1 MADENSSI
9 IRVENVSMR
18 FRMANDRVT
27 SIKEMV
33 TKMLKRQVEY
43 KDFWALKNVSFD
55 VKRGE
60 VIGLI
65 GRNGAGKSTIAKKLA
80 KELGFIYVD
89 TGAMFRTIGLY
100 ALRAGKDPKDNE
112 AVNALLPEISLRL
125 DSVDGEQHIYLN
137 GEDVSRL
144 IRTDEVGMAAS
155 AVGANP
161 AVRAFLL
168 DQQRDMTR
176 TQNVLMD
183 GRDIGTVVLPD
194 ATVKIFLTATPEAR
208 ATRRWKEYQAKG
220 IDTPYEEVLAD
231 VKQRDYQ
238 DTHRAAA
245 PLKQA
250 EDAVLLDT
258 SELDFEQSLAAMK
271 KIIAEKVKN

>member
-1 MADENSSI
+1 MQC
-9 IRVENVSMR
+9 
-18 FRMANDRVT
+18 
-27 SIKEMV
+27 
-33 TKMLKRQVEY
+33 LKLREVLIAE
-43 KDFWALKNVSFD
+43 KI
-55 VKRGE
+55 GE
-60 VIGLI
+60 ILGLI
-65 GRNGAGKSTIAKKLA
+65 GENGAGKSTLA
-80 KELGFIYVD
+80 RRLAADFGYIYVD

-100 ALRAGKDPKDNE
+100 ALRAGKEPKDNE
-112 AVNALLPEISLRL
+112 AVDALLPNITLEFAFIE
-125 DSVDGEQHIYLN
+125 GEQHIYLN
-137 GEDVSRL
+137 GEDVSTA
-144 IRTDEVGMAAS
+144 IRTEEVGMAAS

-168 DQQRDMTR
+168 EMQRDMAR
-176 TQNVLMD
+176 TQNILMD
-183 GRDIGTVVLPD
+183 GRDIGTVVLPN
-194 ATVKIFLTATPEAR
+194 ATVKIFLTASPEAR

-258 SELDFEQSLAAMK
+258 SELDFEQSLDAMK
-271 KIIAEKVKN
+271 QIIAQKLS

>member
-1 MADENSSI
+1 MISVAIDGP
-9 IRVENVSMR
+9 
-18 FRMANDRVT
+18 A
-27 SIKEMV
+27 
-33 TKMLKRQVEY
+33 
-43 KDFWALKNVSFD
+43 
-55 VKRGE
+55 
-60 VIGLI
+60 
-65 GRNGAGKSTIAKKLA
+65 GAGKSTLA
-80 KELGFIYVD
+80 RRLAAELGYIYVD

-183 GRDIGTVVLPD
+183 GRDIGTVVLPH
-194 ATVKIFLTATPEAR
+194 ATVKIFLTAGGPRQTPLEGVSGEGR
-208 ATRRWKEYQAKG
+208 G
-220 IDTPYEEVLAD
+220 
-231 VKQRDYQ
+231 
-238 DTHRAAA
+238 H
-245 PLKQA
+245 
-250 EDAVLLDT
+250 LL
-258 SELDFEQSLAAMK
+258 
-271 KIIAEKVKN
+271 